1 MDDGNITLVD
11 QTDTEKC
18 KGETQGMDLRGG
30 GNSEWAGQEPG
41 GKLKDKF
48 HSKSERGYI

>member
-30 GNSEWAGQEPG
+30 GETVSGLAKNQEE
-41 GKLKDKF
+41 
-48 HSKSERGYI
+48 S

>member
-18 KGETQGMDLRGG
+18 KGETQGMDLRGQKKQNKTKQKPVSG
-30 GNSEWAGQEPG
+30 VAKKQEE
-41 GKLKDKF
+41 
-48 HSKSERGYI
+48 S

>member
-1 MDDGNITLVD
+1 MD

-18 KGETQGMDLRGG
+18 KGETQGMDLRGQK
-30 GNSEWAGQEPG
+30 NKTKTSEWGGQEAG

>member
-1 MDDGNITLVD
+1 MD

-18 KGETQGMDLRGG
+18 KGETQGMDLRRGK
-30 GNSEWAGQEPG
+30 NSEWAGHDSG
-41 GKLKDKF
+41 GKLKNKF

>member
-18 KGETQGMDLRGG
+18 KGETQGMDLREKQNKMVSGV
-30 GNSEWAGQEPG
+30 AKKQEE
-41 GKLKDKF
+41 
-48 HSKSERGYI
+48 S

>member
-18 KGETQGMDLRGG
+18 KGETQGMDLRRGK
-30 GNSEWAGQEPG
+30 NSEWAGQEAG
-41 GKLKDKF
+41 GKLKDNG
-48 HSKSERGYI
+48 SL